1 MSADLKIV
9 RFDPLRV
16 QTENQ
21 LRSAITSGVL
31 LPGQKLIERDLC
43 EKLGVSRPSL
53 REALRRLEAEK
64 LIVNIHHRGPM
75 VATVSVE
82 EARELYAVRRLLEG
96 HAAAECARHANTEQI
111 RELKQAVDELSLAI
125 SHQSHPDILK
135 AKQHFYAALL
145 NGCGNTLMAE
155 ILEGLLSRISLLR
168 STSLLLDSRLPTSL
182 REIKAILN
190 AISKHDAVSAQRLAE
205 THVSHAELAALAILQ
220 TTSEVS
226 HPQTN
231 TTHRRKS

>member
-64 LIVNIHHRGPM
+64 LIVNIPHRGPM

-82 EARELYAVRRLLEG
+82 EARDLYAVRRLLEG
-96 HAAAECARHANTEQI
+96 HAAAECASHANTEQI

-125 SHQSHPDILK
+125 SDQSHSDILK

-145 NGCGNTLMAE
+145 DGCGNTLVAE
-155 ILEGLLSRISLLR
+155 ILSGLLSRISLLR
-168 STSLLLDSRLPTSL
+168 STSLLLDSRLPASL
-182 REIKAILN
+182 REIKAIFN
-190 AISKHDAVSAQRLAE
+190 AISKHDALSAQRLAE
-205 THVSHAELAALAILQ
+205 THVAHAELAALAILKSP
-220 TTSEVS
+220 SED
-226 HPQTN
+226 
-231 TTHRRKS
+231 THTQPNKTQRSKS

>member
-64 LIVNIHHRGPM
+64 LIVNIPHRGPM

-82 EARELYAVRRLLEG
+82 EARDLYAVRRMLEG
-96 HAAAECARHANTEQI
+96 HAAAECARHASTQQI

-125 SHQSHPDILK
+125 SDQSHSDILK

-145 NGCGNTLMAE
+145 DGCGNTLVAE
-155 ILEGLLSRISLLR
+155 ILSGLLSRISLLR
-168 STSLLLDSRLPTSL
+168 STSLLLDSRLPASL
-182 REIKAILN
+182 REIKAIFN
-190 AISKHDAVSAQRLAE
+190 AISMAAVSIR
-205 THVSHAELAALAILQ
+205 
-220 TTSEVS
+220 
-226 HPQTN
+226 
-231 TTHRRKS
+231 

>member
-1 MSADLKIV
+1 MTADLKII
-9 RFDPLRV
+9 RFDPLRI

-64 LIVNIHHRGPM
+64 LIVNIPHRGPM
-75 VATVSVE
+75 VATVTVE
-82 EARELYAVRRLLEG
+82 EAHELYAVRKLLEG
-96 HAAAECARHANTEQI
+96 HAAAECARHASTEQI
-111 RELKQAVDELSLAI
+111 SQLKQAVDELSLGI

-145 NGCGNTLMAE
+145 DGCGNTLVAE
-155 ILEGLLSRISLLR
+155 ILGGLLSRISLLR
-168 STSLLLDSRLPTSL
+168 STSLLLDSRLPASL
-182 REIKAILN
+182 REIKAIFN
-190 AISKHDAVSAQRLAE
+190 AINKHDAVSAQRLAE
-205 THVSHAELAALAILQ
+205 THVAHAELAALAILKSPAEEAHIQ
-220 TTSEVS
+220 
-226 HPQTN
+226 PDK
-231 TTHRRKS
+231 THRRKP

>member
-64 LIVNIHHRGPM
+64 LIVNIPHRGPM